1 MYRSLTLMVFWFWYG
16 RFFFFFFGGV
26 FHRIILDVLAACY
39 SCFEEETSA
48 TLLAQ
53 HASNYRILVYF

>member
-1 MYRSLTLMVFWFWYG
+1 MGVFSS
-16 RFFFFFFGGV
+16 FFCGV
-26 FHRIILDVLAACY
+26 FHRIILDILAACY

-53 HASNYRILVYF
+53 HASNYWILVYF